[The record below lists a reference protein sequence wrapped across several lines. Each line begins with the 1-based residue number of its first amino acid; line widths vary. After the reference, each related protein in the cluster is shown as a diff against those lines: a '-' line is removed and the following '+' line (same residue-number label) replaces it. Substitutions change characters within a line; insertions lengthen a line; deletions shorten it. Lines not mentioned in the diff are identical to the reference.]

1 MLKDKRIKI
10 LIEIIPKKVKIKSIY
25 TLLLSLAGSL
35 VDIVLIISVIP
46 LTRFLQNPENEN
58 IIFSNFFDAIPLL
71 NSIFSN
77 PNLNQFAI
85 FMISIAVIGSIIK
98 LYFYKFSSYL
108 SALASNMILKD
119 AFFTRLNSDSIITEK
134 DTKSSFFS
142 MLHKIDIISNTFF
155 NLLNACASIVFI
167 ILTILLLVFIEPIA
181 TLYTILLSIVLFA
194 GVYLLTKKPISN
206 ASKSINL
213 NADLRSKAILNSL
226 SSIREAILYRKV
238 KYFVNE
244 VYSKDALFRFSRAQV
259 QFLGQLPRAIFES
272 IAIVV
277 ILILCL
283 VISKSPST
291 SSMDVLPILGA
302 FLLGF
307 QRMLPQ
313 FQSIYSAYNELNAST
328 EIILSFSESI
338 NEHQSLKILDHKED
352 LPTQNG
358 PPSGIFSSF
367 KEIKLENVFFKYP
380 NTSEWILSDID
391 FKIERGS
398 KIAIVGASGVGK
410 STLIDLILGFHKPS
424 SGQVKIDDV
433 TIDNANINYY
443 RKLFSYV
450 PQRIGILNKS
460 IIDNVTLNEES
471 HLFEKEAIDAIE
483 QSQMSNLNQAFNI
496 YDEIGEGGES
506 ISGGQA
512 QRLAIARTYFFNRKI
527 IIFDESTSSLD
538 NKTENAILEK
548 LSNRKDITF
557 IHITHKIHDKYYDKV
572 YNLTKEGLKNATR

>member
-1 MLKDKRIKI
+1 MLKDKRIKV

-58 IIFSNFFDAIPLL
+58 LIFSNFFDAIPLL
-71 NSIFSN
+71 NSIFTN
-77 PNLNQFAI
+77 PSLNQFAI
-85 FMISIAVIGSIIK
+85 FMISTAVIGSIIK
-98 LYFYKFSSYL
+98 LYFYKLSSYL

-119 AFFTRLNSDSIITEK
+119 AFFNRLNSDSIITEK

-167 ILTILLLVFIEPIA
+167 IFTILLLVFIEPIV
-181 TLYTILLSIVLFA
+181 TLYTILMSMVLFA
-194 GVYLLTKKPISN
+194 GVYFLTKKPIRN

-226 SSIREAILYRKV
+226 SSIREAILYKKV

-244 VYSKDALFRFSRAQV
+244 VYSKDALFRFSRAKV

-283 VISKSPST
+283 VISKSPGT
-291 SSMDVLPILGA
+291 SSIDVLPILGA

-313 FQSIYSAYNELNAST
+313 FQTIYSAYNELNAST

-338 NEHQSLKILDHKED
+338 NEHKSLKMLNDKEN
-352 LPTQNG
+352 LPIQNN
-358 PPSGIFSSF
+358 PSLEVFSSF
-367 KEIKLENVFFKYP
+367 KEIKLENVCFKYP
-380 NTSEWILSDID
+380 DTSEWILSDID

-398 KIAIVGASGVGK
+398 KIAIVGTSGVGK

-424 SGQVKIDDV
+424 SGQVKIDDII
-433 TIDNANINYY
+433 IDNENINYY

-483 QSQMSNLNQAFNI
+483 HSQMYNLNQVFDI

-512 QRLAIARTYFFNRKI
+512 QRLAIARTYFFNREI

-538 NKTENAILEK
+538 NITENAILEK
-548 LSNRKDITF
+548 LTNRKDITF

-572 YNLTKEGLKNATR
+572 YNLTKEGLKNVTR

>member
-1 MLKDKRIKI
+1 M
-10 LIEIIPKKVKIKSIY
+10 
-25 TLLLSLAGSL
+25 
-35 VDIVLIISVIP
+35 
-46 LTRFLQNPENEN
+46 
-58 IIFSNFFDAIPLL
+58 
-71 NSIFSN
+71 
-77 PNLNQFAI
+77 
-85 FMISIAVIGSIIK
+85 
-98 LYFYKFSSYL
+98 
-108 SALASNMILKD
+108 
-119 AFFTRLNSDSIITEK
+119 
-134 DTKSSFFS
+134 S
-142 MLHKIDIISNTFF
+142 M
-155 NLLNACASIVFI
+155 
-167 ILTILLLVFIEPIA
+167 
-181 TLYTILLSIVLFA
+181 VLFA
-194 GVYLLTKKPISN
+194 GVYFLTKKPIRN

-226 SSIREAILYRKV
+226 SSIREAILYKKV

-244 VYSKDALFRFSRAQV
+244 VYSKDALFRFSRAKV

-283 VISKSPST
+283 VISKSPGT
-291 SSMDVLPILGA
+291 SSIDVLPILGA

-313 FQSIYSAYNELNAST
+313 FQTIYSAYNELNAST

-338 NEHQSLKILDHKED
+338 NEHKSLKMLNDKEN
-352 LPTQNG
+352 LPIQNN
-358 PPSGIFSSF
+358 PSLEVFSSF
-367 KEIKLENVFFKYP
+367 KEIKLENVCFKYP
-380 NTSEWILSDID
+380 DTSEWILSDID

-398 KIAIVGASGVGK
+398 KIAIVGTSGVGK

-424 SGQVKIDDV
+424 SGQVKIDDII
-433 TIDNANINYY
+433 IDNENINYY

-483 QSQMSNLNQAFNI
+483 HSQMYNLNQVFDI

-512 QRLAIARTYFFNRKI
+512 QRLAIARTYFFNREI

-538 NKTENAILEK
+538 NITENAILEK
-548 LSNRKDITF
+548 LTNRKDITF

-572 YNLTKEGLKNATR
+572 YNLTKEGLKNVTR

>member
-1 MLKDKRIKI
+1 MLKDKRIKV

-58 IIFSNFFDAIPLL
+58 LIFSNFFDAIPLL
-71 NSIFSN
+71 NSIFTN
-77 PNLNQFAI
+77 PSLNQFAI
-85 FMISIAVIGSIIK
+85 FMISTAVIGSIIK
-98 LYFYKFSSYL
+98 LYFYKLSSYL

-119 AFFTRLNSDSIITEK
+119 AFFNRLNSDSIITEK

-167 ILTILLLVFIEPIA
+167 IFTILLLVFIEPIV
-181 TLYTILLSIVLFA
+181 TLYTILMSMVLFA
-194 GVYLLTKKPISN
+194 GVYFLTKKPIRN

-226 SSIREAILYRKV
+226 SSIREAILYKKV

-244 VYSKDALFRFSRAQV
+244 VYSKDALFRFSRAKV

-283 VISKSPST
+283 VISKSPGT
-291 SSMDVLPILGA
+291 SSIDVLPILGA

-338 NEHQSLKILDHKED
+338 NEHQSLKMLNDKEN
-352 LPTQNG
+352 LPIQNN
-358 PPSGIFSSF
+358 PSLEVFSSF
-367 KEIKLENVFFKYP
+367 KEIKLENVCFKYP
-380 NTSEWILSDID
+380 DTSEWILSDID

-398 KIAIVGASGVGK
+398 KIAIVGTSGVGK

-424 SGQVKIDDV
+424 SGQVKIDDII
-433 TIDNANINYY
+433 IDNENINYY
-443 RKLFSYV
+443 RNLFSYV

-483 QSQMSNLNQAFNI
+483 HSQMYNLNQVFDI

-512 QRLAIARTYFFNRKI
+512 QRLAIARTYFFNREI

-538 NKTENAILEK
+538 NITENAILEK
-548 LSNRKDITF
+548 LTNRKDITF

-572 YNLTKEGLKNATR
+572 YNLTKEGLKNVTR